1 MAGVIDTNYTF
12 NPTDTIT
19 SAKMNNILDESV
31 FTNDALADSTLT
43 TSSGKLKVN
52 IITSTQL
59 ATSSVTA
66 NAIADG
72 AVNQAKTNN
81 SLIPSGAVMAFAM
94 NSAPSGW
101 LAANG
106 DTIPNGSGTVQG
118 KTENFA
124 VLYSLIG
131 TTYGSAGKLPDLRG
145 YFVRGHGENI
155 DGTTSNSSFG
165 EKKADTLQNIT
176 GTAGRFQ
183 SSFAGV
189 TSSGVFTLSAGTYT
203 VGGGG
208 SGAYQTVDFD
218 ASRVARTS
226 TETAPRNISLLYC
239 IKI

>member
-81 SLIPSGAVMAFAM
+81 SLIPAGAIMAFAM
-94 NSAPSGW
+94 NGAPTGW

-106 DTIPNGSGTVQG
+106 T
-118 KTENFA
+118 A
-124 VLYSLIG
+124 VSRTTYSNLFSTIG
-131 TTYGSAGKLPDLRG
+131 TTYGAGDGSTTFNLPNLSG
-145 YFVRGHGENI
+145 IFVRGSGSQTI
-155 DGTTSNSSFG
+155 GGVSYSRSFSTTQND
-165 EKKADTLQNIT
+165 ALQNIT
-176 GTAGRFQ
+176 GTVGEFDAAFGTTVDTG
-183 SSFAGV
+183 A
-189 TSSGVFTLSAGTYT
+189 FTTT
-203 VGGGG
+203 QTTKTTGGGG
-208 SGAYQTVDFD
+208 SGKYLTANFD

-226 TETAPRNISLLYC
+226 TETRPANIALLYC

>member
-31 FTNDALADSTLT
+31 FTSDALADSTLT

-72 AVNQAKTNN
+72 AVTQAKTND
-81 SLIPSGAVMAFAM
+81 SLIPSGAIMAFAM
-94 NSAPSGW
+94 NGAPTGW

-106 DTIPNGSGTVQG
+106 T
-118 KTENFA
+118 A
-124 VLYSLIG
+124 VSRTTYSNLFSTIG
-131 TTYGSAGKLPDLRG
+131 TTYGAGDGSTTFNLPNLSG
-145 YFVRGHGENI
+145 IFVRGSGSQTI
-155 DGTTSNSSFG
+155 GGVSYSRSFSTNQND
-165 EKKADTLQNIT
+165 ALQNIT
-176 GTAGRFQ
+176 GTVGEFDAAFGTTV
-183 SSFAGV
+183 ATGA
-189 TSSGVFTLSAGTYT
+189 FTTT
-203 VGGGG
+203 QTTKTTGGGG
-208 SGAYQTVDFD
+208 AGKYLTANFD

-226 TETAPRNISLLYC
+226 TETRPANIALLYC

>member
-31 FTNDALADSTLT
+31 FTSDALADSTLT

-72 AVNQAKTNN
+72 AVTQAKTNN
-81 SLIPSGAVMAFAM
+81 SLIPSGAIMAFAM
-94 NSAPSGW
+94 NGAPTGW

-106 DTIPNGSGTVQG
+106 T
-118 KTENFA
+118 A
-124 VLYSLIG
+124 VSRTTYSNLFSTIG
-131 TTYGSAGKLPDLRG
+131 TTYGAGDGSTTFNLPNLSG
-145 YFVRGHGENI
+145 IFVSGSGSQTIGGVSYSR
-155 DGTTSNSSFG
+155 SFST
-165 EKKADTLQNIT
+165 KQNDALQNIT
-176 GTAGRFQ
+176 GTVGQFDAAFGTTV
-183 SSFAGV
+183 ATGA
-189 TSSGVFTLSAGTYT
+189 FTTT
-203 VGGGG
+203 QTTKTTGGGG
-208 SGAYQTVDFD
+208 SGKYLTADFD

-226 TETAPRNISLLYC
+226 TETRPANIALLYC

>member
-31 FTNDALADSTLT
+31 FTSDALADSTLT

-72 AVNQAKTNN
+72 AVTQAKTNN
-81 SLIPSGAVMAFAM
+81 SLIPSGAIMAFAM
-94 NSAPSGW
+94 NGAPTGW

-106 DTIPNGSGTVQG
+106 S
-118 KTENFA
+118 A
-124 VLYSLIG
+124 VSR
-131 TTYGSAGKLPDLRG
+131 TTYSNLFSAIGSTYGAGDGSTTFNLPNLSG
-145 YFVRGHGENI
+145 IFVRGSGSQTI
-155 DGTTSNSSFG
+155 GGVSYSRSFSTNQND
-165 EKKADTLQNIT
+165 ALQNIT
-176 GTAGRFQ
+176 GTVGQFDAAFGTTV
-183 SSFAGV
+183 ATGA
-189 TSSGVFTLSAGTYT
+189 FTTT
-203 VGGGG
+203 QTTKTTGGGG
-208 SGAYQTVDFD
+208 SGKYLTADFD

-226 TETAPRNISLLYC
+226 TETRPANIALLYC

>member
-31 FTNDALADSTLT
+31 FTSEALADSTLT

-81 SLIPSGAVMAFAM
+81 SLIPSGAIMAFAM
-94 NSAPSGW
+94 NGAPTGW

-106 DTIPNGSGTVQG
+106 T
-118 KTENFA
+118 A
-124 VLYSLIG
+124 VSRTTYSNLFSTIG
-131 TTYGSAGKLPDLRG
+131 TTYGAGDGSTTFNLPNLSG
-145 YFVRGHGENI
+145 IFVSGSGSQTIGGVSYSR
-155 DGTTSNSSFG
+155 SFST
-165 EKKADTLQNIT
+165 KQNDALQNIT
-176 GTAGRFQ
+176 GTVGQFDAAFGTTV
-183 SSFAGV
+183 ATGA
-189 TSSGVFTLSAGTYT
+189 FTTT
-203 VGGGG
+203 QTTKTTGGGG
-208 SGAYQTVDFD
+208 SGKYLTADFD

-226 TETAPRNISLLYC
+226 TETRPANIALLYC

>member
-31 FTNDALADSTLT
+31 FTSDALADSTLT

-72 AVNQAKTNN
+72 AVTQAKTNN
-81 SLIPSGAVMAFAM
+81 SLIPSGAIMAFAM
-94 NSAPSGW
+94 NGAPTGW

-106 DTIPNGSGTVQG
+106 T
-118 KTENFA
+118 A
-124 VLYSLIG
+124 VSRTTYSNLFSTIG
-131 TTYGSAGKLPDLRG
+131 TTYGAGDGSTTFNLPNLSG
-145 YFVRGHGENI
+145 IFVRGSGSQTI
-155 DGTTSNSSFG
+155 GGVSYSGSFST
-165 EKKADTLQNIT
+165 KQNDALQNIT
-176 GTAGRFQ
+176 GTVGQFDAAFGTTV
-183 SSFAGV
+183 ATGA
-189 TSSGVFTLSAGTYT
+189 FTTT
-203 VGGGG
+203 QTTKTTGGGG
-208 SGAYQTVDFD
+208 SGKYLTADFD

-226 TETAPRNISLLYC
+226 TETRPANIALLYC